1 MIIEL
6 LGASFLV
13 IGFLILFRILN
24 LMEQA
29 REAMSLSRLS
39 LFEIS
44 RRDIDDDEKEQN
56 LRRHSLSLLKAIAG
70 LMLGTSMA
78 AGLPVVI
85 LWGLD
90 ILDLLSLEAI
100 MIMASAW
107 PFLLTAT
114 VITLI
119 YFWIVFRKQN
129 RQSHK
134 APSFENRYSGSTRL
148 LHNLAFASVPAQLVL
163 ADLEDK
169 LYLKQT
175 NPESADHPVLITSLP
190 RAGTTLLLELCY
202 ATGEFATHSYRY
214 MPFVFTPLFWQRL
227 TRSMQTTGEAQERAH
242 GDGMLVHEDSPEAF
256 EEMLWMA
263 HWEKPYHKHHINL
276 WNTGDK
282 DDFLRFFRHHMRKVV
297 NLHNRQTQAP
307 ASRYISKNNLNI
319 ARIDWLLKHIPTAKI
334 VVPFRHPLNH
344 ADSLLRQHLRFLSIH
359 EHDAF
364 ARHYMAGIGHFDFG
378 ANLRPVNFDDWLRQ
392 EDLPPASDIN
402 FWLAYWAC
410 AYRYLLGKAHPNI
423 VFVDYDGL
431 CQDPEKRLSQ
441 LAAFLELEHPD
452 RLIQQQGRL
461 EVKPQ
466 RTDFSTTTAKQ
477 AYLNDAFA
485 IYEQLKSRSLISAE
499 EAKTAN

>member
-1 MIIEL
+1 MLIEL

-24 LMEQA
+24 LMAQA
-29 REAMSLSRLS
+29 RNALSLSRLS

-56 LRRHSLSLLKAIAG
+56 LRRHSLSLIKAIAG
-70 LMLGTSMA
+70 LLLGTSMA

-90 ILDLLSLEAI
+90 RVGLISLEAT
-100 MIMASAW
+100 MLMASSW

-114 VITLI
+114 VITII
-119 YFWIVFRKQN
+119 YFWLVFRRQH
-129 RQSHK
+129 RQSK
-134 APSFENRYSGSTRL
+134 TASSFENRYSGSTRL

-175 NPESADHPVLITSLP
+175 SAESADHPVFITSLP

-227 TRSMQTTGEAQERAH
+227 TKSMQTTGEAQERAH
-242 GDGMLVHEDSPEAF
+242 GDGMLVNEDSPEAF

-263 HWEKPYHKHHINL
+263 HWEKPYHKHHISP
-276 WNTGDK
+276 WETGDK
-282 DDFLRFFRHHMRKVV
+282 EDFLRFFRHHMRKVV
-297 NLHNRQTQAP
+297 HLHNRNSPTP
-307 ASRYISKNNLNI
+307 AIRYISKNNLNI
-319 ARIDWLLKHIPTAKI
+319 ARIDWLLRHLPTAKI
-334 VVPFRHPLNH
+334 VVPFRHPLSH
-344 ADSLLRQHLRFLSIH
+344 TASLQRQHLRFLSIH
-359 EHDAF
+359 ENDAF

-378 ANLRPVNFDDWLRQ
+378 ANLRPVNFDNWLDQ
-392 EDLPPASDIN
+392 DELPPASDIN
-402 FWLAYWAC
+402 FWLYYWTC
-410 AYRYLLGKAHPNI
+410 AYRHLLNKTHQNI
-423 VFVDYDGL
+423 VFLDYDAL
-431 CQDPEKRLSQ
+431 CREPEKILTQ
-441 LAAFLELEHPD
+441 LAAFLDLEHPD
-452 RLIQQQGRL
+452 KLIQQQTRL

-466 RTDFSTTTAKQ
+466 RSDYSSNSARE
-477 AYLNDAFA
+477 AYLNDAFV
-485 IYEQLKSRSLISAE
+485 IYEQLKARSLVSQDD
-499 EAKTAN
+499 AKTAS